1 MLLLEQEF
9 LIPLV
14 PGHKD
19 LLAYFA
25 KTVASQLP
33 GYRVPI
39 RFGVTRTDDDGYL
52 CSLGEMTDALAVA
65 AASRTS
71 IFQFVKRKVEN
82 TGHFNAVLLV
92 PTGIG
97 CEIGGHAGDA
107 TAVARLLGPLC
118 DSLITHPNVV
128 NASDL
133 NEMPEN
139 ALYVE
144 GSVICRLLMGTA
156 GLQPVRLNRVI
167 VLLNAHQDESF
178 IYVAVNSV
186 SAARAVFGLRC
197 PGTLLMDPPLLMKSR
212 YSSSGVAQGRV
223 EGMGTLL
230 ELLDK
235 HCNEYDAVAIA
246 SPIEVPPDY
255 HSMYFQSGGK
265 MVNPWGGVEAML
277 THAISILCDVP
288 SAHSPMLE
296 SQEISD
302 EEPGLVD
309 PRMAA
314 EAISLGFLECILK
327 GLQRAPRIVSEREAM
342 RLPGVITANDVSCL
356 VIPDGVLGLP
366 TLAALEQGI
375 PVIAVQENA
384 NLMRND
390 LSALSWAPGQFIPVA
405 NYWEAAGVM
414 CALKAGIAPE
424 SVRRPLA
431 ATLINGEPLTGMALS
446 QPSHEPDT
454 EFEHA
459 THGSNGS
466 NGSNG
471 HIA

>member
-9 LIPLV
+9 LLPPV

-25 KTVASQLP
+25 QTIASQLP
-33 GYRVPI
+33 RCRVPI
-39 RFGVTRTDDDGYL
+39 RFGVTRTDDEGYL
-52 CSLGEMTDALAVA
+52 CSLGEMTDALPMAS
-65 AASRTS
+65 SRTS
-71 IFQFVKRKVEN
+71 IFEFVRRKIEN
-82 TGHFNAVLLV
+82 TSRFNAVLLV

-97 CEIGGHAGDA
+97 TEIGGHAGDA
-107 TAVARLLGPLC
+107 TPVTRLLAPVC
-118 DSLITHPNVV
+118 DTLITHPNVV

-144 GSVICRLLMGTA
+144 GSVICRVLMGTA
-156 GLQPVRLNRVI
+156 GLQPVRSNRVI

-186 SAARAVFGLRC
+186 SAARSVFGMRC
-197 PGTLLMDPPLLMKSR
+197 PGTLLMDPPLVMRSQ
-212 YSSSGVAQGRV
+212 YSSTGVAYGRV
-223 EGMGTLL
+223 EGMASLL

-235 HCNEYDAVAIA
+235 HRHEYDAVAIA
-246 SPIEVPPDY
+246 STIEVPPDY
-255 HSMYFQSGGK
+255 HRLYFQSGGA

-277 THAISILCDVP
+277 THAISLLCDVP

-314 EAISLGFLECILK
+314 EAISLGFLECVLK
-327 GLQRAPRIVSEREAM
+327 GLQRAPRIVSDPEAM
-342 RLPGVITANDVSCL
+342 RLPGVLTANDVSCL
-356 VIPDGVLGLP
+356 IIPDGVLGLP

-375 PVIAVQENA
+375 PVIAVRENA

-390 LSALSWAPGQFIPVA
+390 LSALPWAPGQFIPVA
-405 NYWEAAGVM
+405 NYWEAAGVL

-424 SVRRPLA
+424 SVRRPLPT
-431 ATLINGEPLTGMALS
+431 TLINGQPLTGMALS
-446 QPSHEPDT
+446 ASSGEPAEAGAETLPAIFPSHR
-454 EFEHA
+454 HVA
-459 THGSNGS
+459 
-466 NGSNG
+466 
-471 HIA
+471 